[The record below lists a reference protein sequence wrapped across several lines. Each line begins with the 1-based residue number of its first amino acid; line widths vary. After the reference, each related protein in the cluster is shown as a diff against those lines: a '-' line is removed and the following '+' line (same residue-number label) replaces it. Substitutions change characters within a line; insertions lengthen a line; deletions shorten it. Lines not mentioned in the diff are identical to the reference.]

1 MWCVDRSCLPS
12 QPNTAK
18 LKTSTSNSS
27 QVLPQSPLYPT
38 LPPSVTLL
46 SALPICASGYYKFA
60 ISPLP
65 FAQPSLMSF
74 LCLLA
79 ALANENMFATSVQ
92 CFAHPLFACLKQT
105 RTHTQFDTFTH
116 TRTQFDTCTHTRTHT
131 GRYSASQCNS
141 KAFCHFKCRRR
152 RRRAALWLL
161 FEWIFWLFLS
171 SFSRTPLFS
180 RCCRCCRC

>member
-12 QPNTAK
+12 QPHG
-18 LKTSTSNSS
+18 KTENINKQFKSSATSVTS
-27 QVLPQSPLYPT
+27 LPP
-38 LPPSVTLL
+38 PPSVTLL

-105 RTHTQFDTFTH
+105 RTHTH
-116 TRTQFDTCTHTRTHT
+116 TQFDTCTQTHTRTHT

-161 FEWIFWLFLS
+161 FEWIFWRFFYPL
-171 SFSRTPLFS
+171 SRTPLFS